1 MLMEAEFSAALKTAW
16 EDPVVKERCFT
27 TPLAT
32 MHARLSRTSG
42 KAEPL
47 AKRTGTSKAK
57 GKGGGKAKGKAG
69 KGVGGKRSA
78 LCESMTPEGKRVC
91 YAFHHEGCQKTSAC
105 RFEHV
110 CGACF
115 KKGVPMQECKHEGRG
130 GQRHSPHE
138 AEAAGVVSTTSD
150 GTSMGAQ
157 SLGTD
162 ELPGALPQGIQVLRR
177 FRVLYLFVGCHR
189 RGSLGDHRN
198 TLARQRGVR
207 CSLKEVDILRSRH
220 RHDKVR
226 SSEGHAALRERR
238 PVRCKPA
245 PPPYVPLSREHGG
258 RTAKVR
264 LQSGPRITPEV
275 TRHWGGGDKKRE
287 SSWQTSWSTSR
298 ATFWKPS
305 SVLQAHGWCC
315 WNIRKT
321 LGAVDA
327 RVCRAPSGDGGKS
340 RSFSLFPGVVWGPC
354 ASLTGAGII

>member
-1 MLMEAEFSAALKTAW
+1 MLMGAEFSAALKTAW

-47 AKRTGTSKAK
+47 AKRTRTSKAK

-157 SLGTD
+157 SLGT
-162 ELPGALPQGIQVLRR
+162 EMAHPIQLGLSPKRLRMMQTTTKTHKTKYR
-177 FRVLYLFVGCHR
+177 DNIKEIEEARA
-189 RGSLGDHRN
+189 SARN
-198 TLARQRGVR
+198 TN
-207 CSLKEVDILRSRH
+207 KH
-220 RHDKVR
+220 KNNN
-226 SSEGHAALRERR
+226 
-238 PVRCKPA
+238 
-245 PPPYVPLSREHGG
+245 
-258 RTAKVR
+258 T
-264 LQSGPRITPEV
+264 T
-275 TRHWGGGDKKRE
+275 KK
-287 SSWQTSWSTSR
+287 
-298 ATFWKPS
+298 
-305 SVLQAHGWCC
+305 
-315 WNIRKT
+315 
-321 LGAVDA
+321 
-327 RVCRAPSGDGGKS
+327 
-340 RSFSLFPGVVWGPC
+340 
-354 ASLTGAGII
+354 

>member
-1 MLMEAEFSAALKTAW
+1 MLMGAEFSAALRTAW
-16 EDPVVKERCFT
+16 EDPVAKERCFT

-47 AKRTGTSKAK
+47 AKRTRTSKAK

-177 FRVLYLFVGCHR
+177 FRVLYLFAGCHR

-245 PPPYVPLSREHGG
+245 PPLCSTFSRARWSNSKGPPPVRSKDHPRGDPTLGRGGQKKGVIMANKLVDFTCDVLEAQLRPPGSRMVLLEHPEDLGG
-258 RTAKVR
+258 R
-264 LQSGPRITPEV
+264 G
-275 TRHWGGGDKKRE
+275 
-287 SSWQTSWSTSR
+287 
-298 ATFWKPS
+298 
-305 SVLQAHGWCC
+305 C
-315 WNIRKT
+315 
-321 LGAVDA
+321 
-327 RVCRAPSGDGGKS
+327 
-340 RSFSLFPGVVWGPC
+340 PGVPGSIW
-354 ASLTGAGII
+354 